1 MNIGHV
7 PTTTSYSIIFVVDF
21 SCLPT
26 QCDSS
31 AYFRELVSHRPT
43 TSPAFWISLLF
54 RSIQMCASIGHKYKI
69 SIRFSLFVKLDLLR
83 IYIMLQPIGLA
94 LEIEYHV
101 YPTKTTPLSSWKKAY
116 QWEIFSRH
124 RKSRLLSW
132 RSRAS
137 PLQLPC
143 WSRHCGQNG
152 LDLLLELEQFK
163 VCSIRSYYILRI
175 HSRQFKHIT
184 HRSQHSHHTVHTFPG
199 NTHHQ

>member
-1 MNIGHV
+1 MRFF
-7 PTTTSYSIIFVVDF
+7 SILQRI
-21 SCLPT
+21 SI
-26 QCDSS
+26 
-31 AYFRELVSHRPT
+31 YHRPT

-54 RSIQMCASIGHKYKI
+54 RSIQMCASIGLQYKI
-69 SIRFSLFVKLDLLR
+69 SIRFSSFIKLDLLR

-94 LEIEYHV
+94 LEIEYHM

-124 RKSRLLSW
+124 RKSCLLSW

-163 VCSIRSYYILRI
+163 VCSIRSYYIYLANPFATVQTY
-175 HSRQFKHIT
+175 HSPKSTQ
-184 HRSQHSHHTVHTFPG
+184 SSYCPYFPR
-199 NTHHQ
+199 